1 MDWFCA
7 AVSEHLP
14 QDVYLP
20 LISVCSQEKNKN
32 SVETTIIWDLEK
44 SLPYEFFKKIK
55 NAKKKLH
62 LFNNEAA
69 DLKRRKEG
77 RKCKCESIN
86 TYSEMQEL
94 QALWE
99 TFKTIQLHI

>member
-1 MDWFCA
+1 MNF
-7 AVSEHLP
+7 L
-14 QDVYLP
+14 
-20 LISVCSQEKNKN
+20 
-32 SVETTIIWDLEK
+32 
-44 SLPYEFFKKIK
+44 KKLK
-55 NAKKKLH
+55 MKKKKLH

-69 DLKRRKEG
+69 DLERRKEG
-77 RKCKCESIN
+77 RKCKCESTN

>member
-1 MDWFCA
+1 MLKQQSF
-7 AVSEHLP
+7 EILRNP
-14 QDVYLP
+14 YLMNF
-20 LISVCSQEKNKN
+20 L
-32 SVETTIIWDLEK
+32 
-44 SLPYEFFKKIK
+44 KKLK
-55 NAKKKLH
+55 MQKKKLH

-77 RKCKCESIN
+77 RKCKCESTN